1 MCCFI
6 LLWKPWYFFFFQD
19 FLINRKFERTT
30 FIWNRN
36 LIQHFQWFYCQ
47 CWSINACLLNKSINF
62 IKVKIKSDSK
72 LLNGLLWN
80 RKHFNSKYIYIYI
93 SDKKKVIHVL
103 IGMRLN
109 IFVLFQIERISLLTH
124 LAVVLLFV
132 LKHFLDVKNEGE
144 VTLGE
149 MMAELLDA

>member
-1 MCCFI
+1 
-6 LLWKPWYFFFFQD
+6 
-19 FLINRKFERTT
+19 
-30 FIWNRN
+30 
-36 LIQHFQWFYCQ
+36 
-47 CWSINACLLNKSINF
+47 
-62 IKVKIKSDSK
+62 
-72 LLNGLLWN
+72 
-80 RKHFNSKYIYIYI
+80 
-93 SDKKKVIHVL
+93 
-103 IGMRLN
+103 MRLN